1 MARRSEMTPEEIEQY
16 LSSTEDE
23 NAMGDRPE
31 GEHEDG
37 DGESER
43 VMAE

>member
-1 MARRSEMTPEEIEQY
+1 MAKRSEMTPEEIEEY

-31 GEHEDG
+31 GEYEDG
-37 DGESER
+37 DGEYEQ
-43 VMAE
+43 VVA